1 MFIPLNKVIN
11 RKVEALLGS
20 TGENRFRD
28 TIPVAEALISLT
40 GYCRILRTA
49 VHRKQKNMKKS
60 IYIVT
65 MFALFSMAVMP
76 VLADTVLTTQ
86 LERDSSGGLNPIIKA
101 KWEMNVAKDQNGKYL
116 GTDDATT
123 TGAQLMPSG
132 VFQNNKHFAI
142 CGIATD
148 PNGVAD
154 INEVYADVFYPKDIY
169 LGPNHEAHRQGC
181 GALIREI
188 SLTKLSKMDGIN
200 LVCDKIRTNNTNLPV
215 WNESGL
221 YNYDEVCKMDG
232 ELWKE
237 TAYVY
242 CGEMEISY
250 EDPSGEYR
258 TIVMAQDKAGL
269 DGTLQNYFEYLPLT
283 AFETD
288 FTNVSY
294 GAVRLNTP
302 KIINGDLTWGGPL
315 ASVRNVGNTR
325 LDMFVNQDDMDLG
338 QTNNLWNVEYK
349 ARVGS
354 DADWATYLPEAT
366 QRLQMSLNLS
376 ELDEMDF
383 SILIK
388 KFPPE
393 SGPYTGTMCLS
404 AEPVKHL
411 ECVTGS

>member
-1 MFIPLNKVIN
+1 
-11 RKVEALLGS
+11 
-20 TGENRFRD
+20 
-28 TIPVAEALISLT
+28 
-40 GYCRILRTA
+40 
-49 VHRKQKNMKKS
+49 
-60 IYIVT
+60 

-86 LERDSSGGLNPIIKA
+86 LERDSSGGAAPIVKA
-101 KWEMNVAKDQNGKYL
+101 KWEMNVDKDQSGKYL

-132 VFQNNKHFAI
+132 VFQDNKQFAI

-154 INEVYADVFYPKDIY
+154 INEVYADVFYPENIY
-169 LGPNHEAHRQGC
+169 LGPNHEANRQGC
-181 GALIREI
+181 GKLIREI

-200 LVCDKIRTNNTNLPV
+200 LVCNAIRTNNTNLPT
-215 WNESGL
+215 WQSG

-250 EDPSGEYR
+250 EDPSGMYR
-258 TIVMAQDKAGL
+258 TLVMAQDKAGL
-269 DGTLQNYFEYLPLT
+269 DGFLQNHFEYLPLT

-294 GAVRLNTP
+294 GAVRLNTH

-325 LDMFVNQDDMDLG
+325 LDMFVRQDDMDLG
-338 QTNNLWNVEYK
+338 QTNNLWNVQYD

-354 DADWATYLPEAT
+354 DADWAIYDPEVT
-366 QRLQMSLNLS
+366 TRLQQSLNLS

-393 SGPYTGTMCLS
+393 SGPYMGTMVLS
-404 AEPVKHL
+404 AEPVAHL
-411 ECVTGS
+411 ACTTGN